1 MVIVSNLLR
10 DTDTY
15 WKINAYFNLRIFSRR
30 ALKHQRPLS
39 RRLKLNCFSII
50 TVNLLTVINCDST
63 ISSLNDS
70 SLYLK
75 HISISFRAIRRYFKL
90 KIHHNNHTFC
100 NGRQLE
106 SHSNSSYYIKDIYF
120 LFQASNAIRFPTTS
134 NELPWRALGMHMM
147 ENGFYCNFHRYIY
160 YLESFRMGLR
170 LTLNLRKED
179 KCEIEHLKCGF

>member
-1 MVIVSNLLR
+1 MVIVSYLFR
-10 DTDTY
+10 DTDSY
-15 WKINAYFNLRIFSRR
+15 WKINTYFNLRILSRL

-39 RRLKLNCFSII
+39 RRLKLNWLSII
-50 TVNLLTVINCDST
+50 AVNLLHCNKLCT
-63 ISSLNDS
+63 ISSLKDS

-75 HISISFRAIRRYFKL
+75 HISISFRANRRYFKL

-120 LFQASNAIRFPTTS
+120 LFQANNAIRFPTAS
-134 NELPWRALGMHMM
+134 NELPWRALGTHMM

-160 YLESFRMGLR
+160 YLESFGMGLR
-170 LTLNLRKED
+170 FTPKER
-179 KCEIEHLKCGF
+179 G